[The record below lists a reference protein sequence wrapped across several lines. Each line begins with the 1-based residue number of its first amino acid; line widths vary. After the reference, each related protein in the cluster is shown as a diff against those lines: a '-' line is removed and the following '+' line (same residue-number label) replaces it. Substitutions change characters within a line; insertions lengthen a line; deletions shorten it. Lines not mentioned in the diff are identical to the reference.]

1 MASYF
6 NLTLDTLAPQ
16 GLTIKLNNGSQY
28 TTSKAVQLAINVTDE
43 SADGY
48 QMKVWGIDGIAKES
62 DAVWETLANVKDITL
77 PTGDGLK
84 TVYVKVRDDVY
95 NETAV
100 TSTSITLDTS
110 VPAVTIIGPDVSRIS
125 KTSPKDV
132 ATFSFTSDVAFTEYK
147 IKVVPSKSSL
157 HDAGTLIGTAN
168 GSTNMTATG
177 TFKASTAISCKIYGK
192 FGFSAAV
199 MPAKNINSFHNGL
212 IISLLINNY
221 NLLR

>member
-28 TTSKAVQLAINVTDE
+28 TTNKTVQLAVNVTDE

-77 PTGDGLK
+77 STGDGLK

-100 TSTSITLDTS
+100 ASTSITLDTS

-157 HDAGTLIGTAN
+157 HDAGTLIGTTN
-168 GSTNMTATG
+168 GSTNMSATG

-192 FGFSAAV
+192 DLEIASSGDGEKIIKVFV
-199 MPAKNINSFHNGL
+199 KNTVGTWSVA
-212 IISLLINNY
+212 
-221 NLLR
+221 

>member
-28 TTSKAVQLAINVTDE
+28 TTSKSVTLGIVLTDA
-43 SADGY
+43 STVGY
-48 QMKVWGIDGIAKES
+48 QMKVWGVNGAETEA
-62 DAVWETLANVKDITL
+62 DATWETYASSKNITL
-77 PTGDGLK
+77 LNNDGLK
-84 TVYVKVRDDVY
+84 TVYVKVRDDVC
-95 NETAV
+95 NETAAV
-100 TSTSITLDTS
+100 SATITLDTS

-125 KTSPKDV
+125 KTAPKNV

-168 GSTNMTATG
+168 GSTNMNATG
-177 TFKASTAISCKIYGK
+177 TFKASAAITCKIYGK
-192 FGFSAAV
+192 DLEAASSGDGEKIIKV
-199 MPAKNINSFHNGL
+199 FVKNSVGTW
-212 IISLLINNY
+212 SVA
-221 NLLR
+221 

>member
-28 TTSKAVQLAINVTDE
+28 TTNKTVQLAVNVTDE

-62 DAVWETLANVKDITL
+62 DATWETLANIKNVTL
-77 PTGDGLK
+77 STGDGLK

-95 NETAV
+95 NETVAASA
-100 TSTSITLDTS
+100 TITLDTS
-110 VPAVTIIGPDVSRIS
+110 VPAVTIIGPDVSKIS

-132 ATFSFTSDVAFTEYK
+132 ATFSFTSNTAFTEYK
-147 IKVVPSKSSL
+147 IKVVPSNSSL
-157 HDAGTLIGTAN
+157 HDAGVQIGTAN
-168 GSTNMTATG
+168 GSTNMSATG
-177 TFKASTAISCKIYGK
+177 TFKASTAISCKVYGK
-192 FGFSAAV
+192 DLEAASSGDGEKIIKV
-199 MPAKNINSFHNGL
+199 FVKNAHGTWSVA
-212 IISLLINNY
+212 
-221 NLLR
+221 

>member
-28 TTSKAVQLAINVTDE
+28 TTNKTVQLAVNVTDE
-43 SADGY
+43 SAEGY

-62 DAVWETLANVKDITL
+62 DAVWETLANIKNVTL
-77 PTGDGLK
+77 STGDGLK

-95 NETAV
+95 NETAAASA
-100 TSTSITLDTS
+100 TITLDTS
-110 VPAVTIIGPDVSRIS
+110 VPAVTIIGPDVSKIS

-132 ATFSFTSDVAFTEYK
+132 ATFSFTSNTAFTEYK
-147 IKVVPSKSSL
+147 IKVVPSNSSL
-157 HDAGTLIGTAN
+157 HDAGVQIGTAN

-192 FGFSAAV
+192 DLEAASSGDGEKIIKV
-199 MPAKNINSFHNGL
+199 FVKNAHGTWSVA
-212 IISLLINNY
+212 
-221 NLLR
+221 

>member
-77 PTGDGLK
+77 STGDGLK

-168 GSTNMTATG
+168 GSTNMSATG

-192 FGFSAAV
+192 DLEIASSGDGEKIIKVFV
-199 MPAKNINSFHNGL
+199 KNTVGTWSVA
-212 IISLLINNY
+212 
-221 NLLR
+221 

>member
-48 QMKVWGIDGIAKES
+48 QMKVWGINGVANES
-62 DAVWETLANVKDITL
+62 DATWETLANIKNVTL
-77 PTGDGLK
+77 STGDGLK

-192 FGFSAAV
+192 DLEAASSGDGEKIIKV
-199 MPAKNINSFHNGL
+199 FVKNAHGTWSVA
-212 IISLLINNY
+212 
-221 NLLR
+221 

>member
-1 MASYF
+1 M
-6 NLTLDTLAPQ
+6 LHR

-168 GSTNMTATG
+168 GSTNMSATG

-192 FGFSAAV
+192 DLELASSGDGEKIIKVFV
-199 MPAKNINSFHNGL
+199 KNTVGTWSVA
-212 IISLLINNY
+212 
-221 NLLR
+221 

>member
-28 TTSKAVQLAINVTDE
+28 TTNKTVQLAVNVTDE

-62 DAVWETLANVKDITL
+62 DAVWETLANIKNVTL
-77 PTGDGLK
+77 STGDGLK

-95 NETAV
+95 NETAAASA
-100 TSTSITLDTS
+100 TITLDTS
-110 VPAVTIIGPDVSRIS
+110 VPAVTIIGPDVSKIS

-132 ATFSFTSDVAFTEYK
+132 ATFSFTSNTAFTEYK
-147 IKVVPSKSSL
+147 IKVVPSNSSL
-157 HDAGTLIGTAN
+157 HDAGVQIGTAN

-177 TFKASTAISCKIYGK
+177 TFKASTAISCKVYGK
-192 FGFSAAV
+192 DLEAASSGDGEKIIKV
-199 MPAKNINSFHNGL
+199 FVKNAHGTWSVA
-212 IISLLINNY
+212 
-221 NLLR
+221 

>member
-28 TTSKAVQLAINVTDE
+28 TTNKTVQLAVNVTDE

-48 QMKVWGIDGIAKES
+48 QMKVWGINGVAKES
-62 DAVWETLANVKDITL
+62 DAVWETLANIKNVTL
-77 PTGDGLK
+77 STGDGLK

-95 NETAV
+95 NETVAASA
-100 TSTSITLDTS
+100 TITLDTS
-110 VPAVTIIGPDVSRIS
+110 VPAVTIIGPDVSKIS

-132 ATFSFTSDVAFTEYK
+132 ATFSFTSNTAFTEYK
-147 IKVVPSKSSL
+147 IKVVPSNSSL
-157 HDAGTLIGTAN
+157 HDAGVQIGTAN
-168 GSTNMTATG
+168 GSTNMSATG

-192 FGFSAAV
+192 DLELASSGDGEKIIKVFV
-199 MPAKNINSFHNGL
+199 KNAHGTWSVA
-212 IISLLINNY
+212 
-221 NLLR
+221 

>member
-6 NLTLDTLAPQ
+6 NLVLDTLAPQ
-16 GLTIKLNNGSQY
+16 GLTVKLNNGSQY
-28 TTSKAVQLAINVTDE
+28 TTSKNVTLNISVSDT
-43 SADGY
+43 STSGY

-77 PTGDGLK
+77 STGDGLK

-100 TSTSITLDTS
+100 ASTSITLDTS

-168 GSTNMTATG
+168 GSTNMSATG

-192 FGFSAAV
+192 DLELASSGDGEKIIKVFV
-199 MPAKNINSFHNGL
+199 KNTVGTWSVA
-212 IISLLINNY
+212 
-221 NLLR
+221 

>member
-77 PTGDGLK
+77 STGDGLK
-84 TVYVKVRDDVY
+84 TVYVKVRDDVC
-95 NETAV
+95 NETAAASA
-100 TSTSITLDTS
+100 TITLDTS

-125 KTSPKDV
+125 KTAPKNV

-168 GSTNMTATG
+168 GSTNMNATG

-192 FGFSAAV
+192 DLEAASSGDGEKIIKV
-199 MPAKNINSFHNGL
+199 FVKNAHGTWSVA
-212 IISLLINNY
+212 
-221 NLLR
+221 

>member
-6 NLTLDTLAPQ
+6 IDTLAPQ

-28 TTSKAVQLAINVTDE
+28 TTSKVVQLAINVTDE

-77 PTGDGLK
+77 STGDGLK

-157 HDAGTLIGTAN
+157 HDAGTLIGAAN
-168 GSTNMTATG
+168 GSTNMSATG

-192 FGFSAAV
+192 DLELASSGDGEKIIKVFV
-199 MPAKNINSFHNGL
+199 KNTVGTWSVA
-212 IISLLINNY
+212 
-221 NLLR
+221 

>member
-28 TTSKAVQLAINVTDE
+28 TTSKSVTLSIVLTDA
-43 SADGY
+43 STVGY
-48 QMKVWGIDGIAKES
+48 QMKVWGVNGAETEA
-62 DAVWETLANVKDITL
+62 DASWETYASSKNITL
-77 PTGDGLK
+77 LNNDGLK
-84 TVYVKVRDDVY
+84 TVYVKVRDDVC
-95 NETAV
+95 NETAAASA
-100 TSTSITLDTS
+100 TITLDTS

-125 KTSPKDV
+125 KTAPKNV

-168 GSTNMTATG
+168 GSTNMNATG
-177 TFKASTAISCKIYGK
+177 TFKGSAAITCKIYGK
-192 FGFSAAV
+192 DLEAASSGDGEKIIKV
-199 MPAKNINSFHNGL
+199 FVKNAHGTWSVA
-212 IISLLINNY
+212 
-221 NLLR
+221 

>member
-168 GSTNMTATG
+168 GSTNMSATG

-192 FGFSAAV
+192 DLEIASSGDGEKIIKVFV
-199 MPAKNINSFHNGL
+199 KNTVGTWSVA
-212 IISLLINNY
+212 
-221 NLLR
+221 

>member
-6 NLTLDTLAPQ
+6 NLVLDTLAPQ
-16 GLTIKLNNGSQY
+16 GLTVKLNNGSQY
-28 TTSKAVQLAINVTDE
+28 TTSKNVTLNISVSDT
-43 SADGY
+43 STSGY

-77 PTGDGLK
+77 STGDGLK

-100 TSTSITLDTS
+100 ASTSITLDTS
-110 VPAVTIIGPDVSRIS
+110 VPAVTIIGPDVTRIS

-168 GSTNMTATG
+168 GSTNMSATG

-192 FGFSAAV
+192 DLEIASSGDGEKIIKVFV
-199 MPAKNINSFHNGL
+199 KNTVGTWSVA
-212 IISLLINNY
+212 
-221 NLLR
+221 

>member
-84 TVYVKVRDDVY
+84 TIYVKVRDDVY

-100 TSTSITLDTS
+100 ASTSITLDTS

-168 GSTNMTATG
+168 GSTNMSATG
-177 TFKASTAISCKIYGK
+177 TFKASTAISCKVYGK
-192 FGFSAAV
+192 DLEAASSGDGEKIIKV
-199 MPAKNINSFHNGL
+199 FVKNAHGTWSVA
-212 IISLLINNY
+212 
-221 NLLR
+221 

>member
-168 GSTNMTATG
+168 GSTNMSATG
-177 TFKASTAISCKIYGK
+177 TFKASTAISCKVYGK
-192 FGFSAAV
+192 DLEAASSGDGEKIIKV
-199 MPAKNINSFHNGL
+199 FVKNTVGTWSVA
-212 IISLLINNY
+212 
-221 NLLR
+221 

>member
-43 SADGY
+43 SAEGY

-77 PTGDGLK
+77 PIGDGLK

-100 TSTSITLDTS
+100 ASTSITLDTS
-110 VPAVTIIGPDVSRIS
+110 VPAVTIVGPDVSRIS

-157 HDAGTLIGTAN
+157 HDAGTLIGAAN
-168 GSTNMTATG
+168 GSTNMSATG

-192 FGFSAAV
+192 DLELASSGDGEKIIKVFV
-199 MPAKNINSFHNGL
+199 KNTVGTWSVA
-212 IISLLINNY
+212 
-221 NLLR
+221 

>member
-28 TTSKAVQLAINVTDE
+28 TTSKNVTLNISVSDT
-43 SADGY
+43 STSGY
-48 QMKVWGIDGIAKES
+48 QMKIWGIDGASSEDS
-62 DAVWETLANVKDITL
+62 ASWETFASTKSITL
-77 PTGDGLK
+77 STGDGLK
-84 TVYVKVRDDVY
+84 TVYVKVRDDVC
-95 NETAV
+95 NETAA
-100 TSTSITLDTS
+100 TSTTITLDTS

-125 KTSPKDV
+125 KTAPKNV

-192 FGFSAAV
+192 DLEAASSGDGEKIIKV
-199 MPAKNINSFHNGL
+199 FVKNAHGTWSVA
-212 IISLLINNY
+212 
-221 NLLR
+221 

>member
-28 TTSKAVQLAINVTDE
+28 TTNKTVQLAVNVTDE

-48 QMKVWGIDGIAKES
+48 QMKVWGIDGIANES
-62 DAVWETLANVKDITL
+62 DATWETLANIKNVTL
-77 PTGDGLK
+77 STGDGLK

-95 NETAV
+95 NETVAASA
-100 TSTSITLDTS
+100 TITLDTS
-110 VPAVTIIGPDVSRIS
+110 VPAVTIIGPDVSKIS

-132 ATFSFTSDVAFTEYK
+132 ATFSFTSNTAFTEYK
-147 IKVVPSKSSL
+147 IKVVPSNSSL
-157 HDAGTLIGTAN
+157 HDAGVQIGTAN
-168 GSTNMTATG
+168 GSTNMSATG

-192 FGFSAAV
+192 DLEAASSGDGEKIIKV
-199 MPAKNINSFHNGL
+199 FVKNAHGTWSVA
-212 IISLLINNY
+212 
-221 NLLR
+221 

>member
-28 TTSKAVQLAINVTDE
+28 TTNKTVQLAVNVTDE

-48 QMKVWGIDGIAKES
+48 QMKVWGINGVANES
-62 DAVWETLANVKDITL
+62 DATWETLANIKNVTL
-77 PTGDGLK
+77 STGDGLK

-95 NETAV
+95 NETAAASA
-100 TSTSITLDTS
+100 TITLDTS
-110 VPAVTIIGPDVSRIS
+110 VPAVTIIGPDVSKIS

-132 ATFSFTSDVAFTEYK
+132 ATFSFTSNTAFTEYK
-147 IKVVPSKSSL
+147 IKVVPSNSSL
-157 HDAGTLIGTAN
+157 HDAGVQIGTAN

-177 TFKASTAISCKIYGK
+177 TFRASTAISCKIYGK
-192 FGFSAAV
+192 DLEAASSGDGEKIIKV
-199 MPAKNINSFHNGL
+199 FVKNAHGTWSVA
-212 IISLLINNY
+212 
-221 NLLR
+221 

>member
-28 TTSKAVQLAINVTDE
+28 TTNKTVQLAVNVTDE

-62 DAVWETLANVKDITL
+62 DAVWETLANIKNVTL
-77 PTGDGLK
+77 STGDGLK

-95 NETAV
+95 NETVAASA
-100 TSTSITLDTS
+100 TITLDTS
-110 VPAVTIIGPDVSRIS
+110 VPAVTIIGPDVSKIS

-132 ATFSFTSDVAFTEYK
+132 ATFSFTSNTAFTEYK
-147 IKVVPSKSSL
+147 IKVVPSNSSL
-157 HDAGTLIGTAN
+157 HDAGVQIGTAN
-168 GSTNMTATG
+168 GSTNMSATG
-177 TFKASTAISCKIYGK
+177 TFKASTAISCKVYGK
-192 FGFSAAV
+192 DLEAASSGDGEKIIKV
-199 MPAKNINSFHNGL
+199 FVKNAHGTWSVA
-212 IISLLINNY
+212 
-221 NLLR
+221 

>member
-77 PTGDGLK
+77 STGDGLK

-132 ATFSFTSDVAFTEYK
+132 ATLSFTSDVAFTEYK

-168 GSTNMTATG
+168 GSTNMSATG

-192 FGFSAAV
+192 DLELASSGDGEKIIKVFV
-199 MPAKNINSFHNGL
+199 KNTVGTWSVA
-212 IISLLINNY
+212 
-221 NLLR
+221 

>member
-28 TTSKAVQLAINVTDE
+28 TTNKTVQLAVNVTDE
-43 SADGY
+43 SAEGY
-48 QMKVWGIDGIAKES
+48 QMKVWGINGVANES
-62 DAVWETLANVKDITL
+62 DATWETLANIKNVTL
-77 PTGDGLK
+77 STGDGLK

-95 NETAV
+95 NETVAASA
-100 TSTSITLDTS
+100 TITLDTS
-110 VPAVTIIGPDVSRIS
+110 VPAVTIIGPDVSKIS

-132 ATFSFTSDVAFTEYK
+132 ATFSFTSNTAFTEYK
-147 IKVVPSKSSL
+147 IKVVPSNSSL
-157 HDAGTLIGTAN
+157 HDAGVQIGTAN

-192 FGFSAAV
+192 DLEAASSGDGEKIIKV
-199 MPAKNINSFHNGL
+199 FVKNAHGTWSVA
-212 IISLLINNY
+212 
-221 NLLR
+221 

>member
-77 PTGDGLK
+77 PAGDGLK

-168 GSTNMTATG
+168 GSTNMSATG

-192 FGFSAAV
+192 DLELASSGDGEKIIKVFV
-199 MPAKNINSFHNGL
+199 KNTVGTWSVA
-212 IISLLINNY
+212 
-221 NLLR
+221 

>member
-6 NLTLDTLAPQ
+6 NLVLDTLAPQ
-16 GLTIKLNNGSQY
+16 GLTVKLNNGSQY
-28 TTSKAVQLAINVTDE
+28 TTSKNVTLSISVSDT
-43 SADGY
+43 STSGY
-48 QMKVWGIDGIAKES
+48 QMKVWGIDGASSEDS
-62 DAVWETLANVKDITL
+62 ASWETFASTKSIALS
-77 PTGDGLK
+77 TGDGLK
-84 TVYVKVRDDVY
+84 TVYVKVRDDVC
-95 NETAV
+95 NETAAA
-100 TSTSITLDTS
+100 SANITLDTS

-125 KTSPKDV
+125 KTAPKNV

-192 FGFSAAV
+192 DLEAASSGDGEKIIKV
-199 MPAKNINSFHNGL
+199 FVKNNHGTWSVA
-212 IISLLINNY
+212 
-221 NLLR
+221 